1 MSKRVDLRLF
11 PYLLVSDVAL
21 SLVALGLA
29 RLARLHWPYGT
40 ALVHPKAAALNPAV
54 YLAVALLWAFFFIGL
69 SVYDPQR
76 MGRLQQ
82 ELWSIGL
89 AFSASTAALAGV
101 LYMTF
106 RQVPRL
112 LIVYFFGFGLVFLVA
127 HRITFRLFLRLR
139 SGGKPDPQRVL
150 IVGAGKVGEEV
161 ADSVANSRRRRSG
174 EVVGFVDDDPS
185 KQGELVAGRSVL
197 GDLDEITELIEAH
210 DIEQVVFALPLWAH
224 RRLIES
230 VVELQRL
237 PVDVMVVPDLFA
249 LAFARTIADEFHG
262 FPVINLRG
270 SAISEY
276 DRVVKRVFDILVA
289 VPLLLLVSPLM
300 LLIAMLVKLD
310 SPGPV
315 IFRQERVG
323 ENGLHFI
330 MYKFR
335 TMHTD
340 AEKHLGELIKTNS
353 NGEIVFKHR
362 DDPRVTRLGRFLRR
376 YSLDEL
382 PQFLNVIKGEMSMV
396 GPRPELPLLVDQY
409 APWQRRRWTVPP
421 GITGW
426 WQISGRSDN
435 PMHLHVE
442 DDLYYIANYSLNL
455 DVAILLKTVRA
466 VFRGRGAF

>member
-1 MSKRVDLRLF
+1 V
-11 PYLLVSDVAL
+11 
-21 SLVALGLA
+21 
-29 RLARLHWPYGT
+29 WPT
-40 ALVHPKAAALNPAV
+40 H
-54 YLAVALLWAFFFIGL
+54 
-69 SVYDPQR
+69 
-76 MGRLQQ
+76 
-82 ELWSIGL
+82 
-89 AFSASTAALAGV
+89 
-101 LYMTF
+101 
-106 RQVPRL
+106 
-112 LIVYFFGFGLVFLVA
+112 
-127 HRITFRLFLRLR
+127 
-139 SGGKPDPQRVL
+139 
-150 IVGAGKVGEEV
+150 
-161 ADSVANSRRRRSG
+161 
-174 EVVGFVDDDPS
+174 
-185 KQGELVAGRSVL
+185 
-197 GDLDEITELIEAH
+197 LDEITELIEAH

>member
-106 RQVPRL
+106 RQVPRR

-161 ADSVANSRRRRSG
+161 ADSVANS
-174 EVVGFVDDDPS
+174 P
-185 KQGELVAGRSVL
+185 GRN
-197 GDLDEITELIEAH
+197 H
-210 DIEQVVFALPLWAH
+210 
-224 RRLIES
+224 
-230 VVELQRL
+230 
-237 PVDVMVVPDLFA
+237 
-249 LAFARTIADEFHG
+249 
-262 FPVINLRG
+262 
-270 SAISEY
+270 
-276 DRVVKRVFDILVA
+276 
-289 VPLLLLVSPLM
+289 
-300 LLIAMLVKLD
+300 
-310 SPGPV
+310 
-315 IFRQERVG
+315 
-323 ENGLHFI
+323 
-330 MYKFR
+330 
-335 TMHTD
+335 
-340 AEKHLGELIKTNS
+340 
-353 NGEIVFKHR
+353 
-362 DDPRVTRLGRFLRR
+362 
-376 YSLDEL
+376 
-382 PQFLNVIKGEMSMV
+382 
-396 GPRPELPLLVDQY
+396 
-409 APWQRRRWTVPP
+409 
-421 GITGW
+421 
-426 WQISGRSDN
+426 
-435 PMHLHVE
+435 
-442 DDLYYIANYSLNL
+442 
-455 DVAILLKTVRA
+455 
-466 VFRGRGAF
+466 